1 MVQALNTYIP
11 YLITVDSGIS
21 GRSIQGEQIDVVLL
35 GNLSIDWRPTL
46 SENVVPG
53 REAARVKIQ
62 SLEFEIYFVLQTL
75 AFTYTLQARAALHP
89 LYSSA
94 TASPSAEQ
102 RTIAIQTATKHLLTA
117 ASMHDYLSRRAES
130 ITSSPPSTDISRST
144 FRALRSLALAEATLL
159 AVLKD
164 DPYPAAVAQDRNKN
178 DKEWMIKA
186 PDIPKVRAHLF
197 ARLSLAAAEHAGEA
211 AAALEG
217 GEGRGKVDAELR
229 KYADDLR
236 KTGRGKA
243 CRFFGIDAELGGK
256 TGEAI
261 AWCQAGLSE
270 MGLSS
275 TSDDGGKK
283 GLGFGRIKK
292 DWAEKREDRRI
303 EKDAAWGS
311 DAGRLEEGRVCEML
325 MAKWSKM
332 NDIVLWPLR

>member
-1 MVQALNTYIP
+1 
-11 YLITVDSGIS
+11 
-21 GRSIQGEQIDVVLL
+21 
-35 GNLSIDWRPTL
+35 
-46 SENVVPG
+46 
-53 REAARVKIQ
+53 
-62 SLEFEIYFVLQTL
+62 TL

-311 DAGRLEEGRVCEML
+311 DAGRLEEGRINTQQIPAFGQLLSTMPSGREIHSV
-325 MAKWSKM
+325 KPY
-332 NDIVLWPLR
+332 VPPLLESSTLLTLRAPPDRSDDFGRESSDEESENKEPVGAFPGTKGDYERSDSRGYY